1 MNLLDNYLGE
11 NLREIAPFDLQKY
24 WRQLYQ
30 LVGTIFLLF
39 IKNFP
44 QNSKIGWELKT
55 TRWFVFYTWPSMRFI
70 HSQLNTGVSNKW
82 NNLRLFRLSA
92 STQENIA
99 FIFTHVVCCHHYNFL
114 LSPITMLLYISVYH
128 EFIKR
133 AIAFTVFR

>member
-55 TRWFVFYTWPSMRFI
+55 TRWFVFYTWPSIRLVLIPAQFKNFRGNFCKMQNKSLHQLIFSPMFLIVKRSDFSETFTWGYYI
-70 HSQLNTGVSNKW
+70 LEDSFKTRMPLVKSCGHSLQ
-82 NNLRLFRLSA
+82 
-92 STQENIA
+92 
-99 FIFTHVVCCHHYNFL
+99 
-114 LSPITMLLYISVYH
+114 
-128 EFIKR
+128 
-133 AIAFTVFR
+133 